1 MNRLIVFICLFV
13 CFSHAG
19 EVVERIVAIV
29 NDDILLQSDVEK
41 YTNTLS
47 KGTIVDDLITDEP
60 KDLLRDR
67 EKLVQHLINEKVI
80 EGEIKKRNLQVNF
93 EQVEKEISKIAGR
106 NNISRVQLKDALK
119 EQGTNFSDY
128 QEFIKK
134 RLERQALVEQ
144 SVTSKIKISDEEIIA
159 YYMKNKPANTN
170 VRSSYE
176 FKLAHILFMNEAGL
190 TSTPLKKAE
199 RIIER
204 VNSGEPFESLASKYS
219 EDPNFS
225 NGGLLGT
232 FKSGEFLKELEDAA
246 AKLEPGQ
253 ISKPVVTKT
262 GVHILKVLEKTVI
275 PDPKIEAEKEKI
287 RQTLYQQ
294 AFKRQ
299 FSFWLD
305 QRRRDSFVRIN
316 QK

>member
-1 MNRLIVFICLFV
+1 MKYVILSILFFV
-13 CFSHAG
+13 SFLQAG

-29 NDDILLQSDVEK
+29 NEEVILLSDVDK
-41 YTNTLS
+41 FVSTVK
-47 KGTIVDDLITDEP
+47 KGAIVDDLLAEDP
-60 KDLLRDR
+60 KELLKDR
-67 EKLVQHLINEKVI
+67 EKLIQHLINEKVI
-80 EGEIKKRNLQVNF
+80 ESEIKKKQLQVNF

-106 NNISRVQLKDALK
+106 NNISRAQLKDALK

-128 QEFIKK
+128 QDFIKK
-134 RLERQALVEQ
+134 RLERQALIEQ
-144 SVTSKIKISDEEIIA
+144 SVTSKIKISDEEIA
-159 YYMKNKPANTN
+159 SYYMKNAPANSGA
-170 VRSSYE
+170 RMSYE
-176 FKLAHILFMNEAGL
+176 YKLAHIVFMNENGL
-190 TSTPLKKAE
+190 IATPMKKAE

-204 VNSGEPFESLASKYS
+204 INGGETFEALASKFS

-225 NGGLLGT
+225 TGGLLGT
-232 FKSGEFLKELEDAA
+232 FKTGEFLKELEEAA
-246 AKLEPGQ
+246 SRIEPGQ

-262 GVHILKVLEKTVI
+262 GVHVLKVLEKRAI
-275 PDPKIEAEKEKI
+275 PDPKIEAEKERI
-287 RQTLYQQ
+287 RQVLYQQ